1 MALYTPDASTPIGNT
16 YGSTAAGET
25 PTTIT
30 PNVGGDSVAMVG
42 RYVTL
47 VFTTTGT
54 VATVTL
60 DSVRLSDQGQDTNVT
75 VTMPA
80 TGTRRVVLD
89 ASNDRF
95 KQTSGNVG
103 YLNLTYSSV
112 TGLTFTAHYV
122 N

>member
-1 MALYTPDASTPIGNT
+1 MPLYTPDQSTPLTNT
-16 YGSTAAGET
+16 YGSATAGET
-25 PTTIT
+25 PTPIT
-30 PNVGGDSVAMVG
+30 PNIAGDSIAMIG

-54 VATVTL
+54 IATITM

-75 VTMPA
+75 VTMPT
-80 TGTRRVVLD
+80 TGSRRVVLD

-103 YLNLTYSSV
+103 YLNLSYSSV
-112 TGLTFTAHYV
+112 TGLTLTAHYV